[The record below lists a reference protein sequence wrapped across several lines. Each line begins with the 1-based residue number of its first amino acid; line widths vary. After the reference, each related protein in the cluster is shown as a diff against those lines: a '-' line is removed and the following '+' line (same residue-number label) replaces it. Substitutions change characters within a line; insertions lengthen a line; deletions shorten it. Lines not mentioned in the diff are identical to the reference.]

1 MGKDPYLVFRMRL
14 RELRAVFGLSQEEL
28 AEQAGLNYKHYQ
40 EIERGGKR
48 EVRFSTFVKIA
59 DAFGIPL
66 QHLFSDESPA
76 ALFREADPL
85 YKTKKKPKTQRR

>member
-1 MGKDPYLVFRMRL
+1 MGKDPYLAFRVRL
-14 RELRAVFGLSQEEL
+14 RELRAVFGISQEEL

-76 ALFREADPL
+76 ALLREAAPP
-85 YKTKKKPKTQRR
+85 YQAGKKQKKRR